1 MNNIALLVNNIEGF
15 DPRKG
20 KVHKASDNELIET
33 TNINTF
39 PLIMMNRFLGP
50 QMLSRGIHKSGII
63 NLTSYYA
70 DWPAY
75 NLPIF
80 SAGKA
85 MQA

>member
-20 KVHKASDNELIET
+20 KVHKATDEELVET
-33 TNINTF
+33 TNVNTF

-50 QMLSRGIHKSGII
+50 RMLSRGKHRSGII

-70 DWPAY
+70 EWPTV

-80 SAGKA
+80 AAGKA